1 MPTFDMLGIVLRSHR
16 APFDLSIDPQSC
28 LIWWLTRHREL
39 SLLLFQSQPR
49 KREGEVTNG
58 KCSYCTSL
66 LASTVGF
73 HGWTGEDGKRIRCK
87 ISMSQLSLP
96 NFWRKSWFTT
106 EFEPFVPSSIISRLQ
121 ISWLSWAPQ
130 GINQLAGKNV
140 RNPKGEIFPMH
151 QCFLQIIPWNVTSD
165 ESRGEGARKASHGQR
180 DLYYGAQTYF
190 LSCPVGFNFQ
200 STQIEE
206 KIWSSTI

>member
-106 EFEPFVPSSIISRLQ
+106 EFEPFVPSSIISRLP

-130 GINQLAGKNV
+130 GINQLAGKNC
-140 RNPKGEIFPMH
+140 RKPKREIFPMH
-151 QCFLQIIPWNVTSD
+151 QCFYKS
-165 ESRGEGARKASHGQR
+165 SREMSLRMN
-180 DLYYGAQTYF
+180 L
-190 LSCPVGFNFQ
+190 
-200 STQIEE
+200 EE
-206 KIWSSTI
+206 KEHRKHHTIKGIRIVVLKPISCRVQLVLIFKVHR